1 MMEEEIQPIL
11 VIALLEHEGISNLTN
26 DKPRP
31 GHRARTG
38 SNDNNLDA
46 PGRCTLYISVYKG
59 LSSKFLFFHNK
70 DL

>member
-1 MMEEEIQPIL
+1 MEEEIQPIL

-46 PGRCTLYISVYKG
+46 PGKMLFLTADIPFWKHSV
-59 LSSKFLFFHNK
+59 N
-70 DL
+70 

>member
-1 MMEEEIQPIL
+1 MEEEIQPIL

-46 PGRCTLYISVYKG
+46 PGRKVYVGVKRCILYISVYKYMQ
-59 LSSKFLFFHNK
+59 
-70 DL
+70 

>member
-1 MMEEEIQPIL
+1 MEDEIQPIL
-11 VIALLEHEGISNLTN
+11 VIALLEQEGISNLTN

-46 PGRCTLYISVYKG
+46 PGI
-59 LSSKFLFFHNK
+59 LFVERLEVRIN
-70 DL
+70 